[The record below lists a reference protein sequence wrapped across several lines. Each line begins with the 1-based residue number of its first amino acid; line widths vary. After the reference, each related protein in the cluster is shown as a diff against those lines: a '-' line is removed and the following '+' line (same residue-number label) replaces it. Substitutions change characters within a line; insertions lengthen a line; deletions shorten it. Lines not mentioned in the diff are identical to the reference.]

1 MLERGTADC
10 WAAPHGTRDFGWHW
24 PKLTIF
30 TLCLFFLHASAFL
43 FLLLLFS
50 VSRVSCCFH
59 AAEIKLKWKR
69 GAEREVSSTH
79 EFWSPR
85 FLFFLLMRF
94 NESDN
99 DLRQWLSILVP
110 GTPGVPRVTHYPLC
124 LTNRTHQLQFW
135 GQSQRMLI
143 IHYNNME
150 TTFPQRLL
158 KKKKNHCRVFSSTKH
173 IDYIIIIL
181 NWWCDRVRFIMISIN
196 KQCNIGYVVN
206 NILTNR
212 IQYTNKYEMSPHH
225 LLAMLLKGVHT
236 FIDSSSHRRIHTY
249 THMCTYQT
257 YYDSA
262 VGDEW
267 VSSSLR
273 TTYTPNPPH
282 MLLIQGR
289 HVFPPL
295 TRSAHSLRSGAV
307 WAGQCPVS

>member
-1 MLERGTADC
+1 MT
-10 WAAPHGTRDFGWHW
+10 
-24 PKLTIF
+24 LTETYYFYALPFFF
-30 TLCLFFLHASAFL
+30 TCFSISFFVVVVFCVSSK
-43 FLLLLFS
+43 LLFS
-50 VSRVSCCFH
+50 CSWNKTEMKKGSRTWSLFH
-59 AAEIKLKWKR
+59 TRVLITTL
-69 GAEREVSSTH
+69 
-79 EFWSPR
+79 F
-85 FLFFLLMRF
+85 FFLLMRF

-110 GTPGVPRVTHYPLC
+110 GTPGAPRVTHYPLC

-158 KKKKNHCRVFSSTKH
+158 KKRNHCRVFSSTKH

>member
-1 MLERGTADC
+1 
-10 WAAPHGTRDFGWHW
+10 
-24 PKLTIF
+24 
-30 TLCLFFLHASAFL
+30 
-43 FLLLLFS
+43 
-50 VSRVSCCFH
+50 
-59 AAEIKLKWKR
+59 
-69 GAEREVSSTH
+69 
-79 EFWSPR
+79 
-85 FLFFLLMRF
+85 
-94 NESDN
+94 
-99 DLRQWLSILVP
+99 
-110 GTPGVPRVTHYPLC
+110 
-124 LTNRTHQLQFW
+124 
-135 GQSQRMLI
+135 
-143 IHYNNME
+143 ME

-158 KKKKNHCRVFSSTKH
+158 KKRNHCRVFSSTKH